1 MRRSCLFSQFWI
13 FPALAIIPLFGKTAQ
28 AQVVLPREMPDAVQ
42 DLVAPPSL
50 RINIGSP
57 LQDATSPS
65 PRPDRFQLFR
75 MPAGFIT
82 NPVGLDSDDDDPP
95 TDPESATA
103 PSFPGEDR
111 LQLIL
116 GQDNPFFD
124 FRYRGDPGGV
134 GYYRLHTQYQL
145 LDSSTSGLCLGLR
158 AATPAGLEA
167 DGLAHGPTILSPALA
182 WYQDLGGI
190 ASLHG
195 YIGKNLRATNG
206 WTDSLERSIH
216 YGVAVQEPVPGLA
229 SGPIGGLHMFIEALG
244 RQRSSPDLV
253 GGRPPFNWE
262 VLPGLHW
269 QMGENWWMSGGLL
282 LPMGA
287 SRLETNLWQ
296 ITCSWRF

>member
-1 MRRSCLFSQFWI
+1 MRKSCLFSQFWI
-13 FPALAIIPLFGKTAQ
+13 FPALAVIPLFGRSAQ
-28 AQVVLPREMPDAVQ
+28 AQVVLPRERTDAVQ

-50 RINIGSP
+50 RLNFANQLEDAGSP
-57 LQDATSPS
+57 

-95 TDPESATA
+95 PDPESATA

-124 FRYRGDPGGV
+124 FRYPGDPGGA

-158 AATPAGLEA
+158 AVTPAGLEA

-216 YGVAVQEPVPGLA
+216 YGVAVQQPIPGLT
-229 SGPIGGLHMFIEALG
+229 STSTGSLHFFVEALG
-244 RQRSSPDLV
+244 RQRSNPDLAE
-253 GGRPPFNWE
+253 RPPFNWE